1 MRKLSAVI
9 GMIAIALYASADV
22 RNIRPPITG
31 EGKLGTTTYKWGEVN
46 AVDGYYSNLILGD
59 LNITNKFLSP
69 YDGEAGE
76 VFYANGLGGGVWGAA
91 SSPTNGIS
99 QAVAES
105 LFATVAQ
112 GAKADAALPK
122 DGSAPMTGDLDMD
135 GYDIDD
141 AGVAHVESIQMTPNA
156 PSLLIT
162 TFQMPLALDRDAKCG
177 YSGIGDYIG
186 ADGGVGFYCV
196 DSSNTNKFDL
206 TYLSTNNYIMIQSP
220 LIETTSNLVEAITG
234 YGTCTADND
243 PVAGLVVGDNYVTF
257 AHSGTIARTN
267 IVTYTRFGS
276 RVASFIPAQNAYVS
290 IDISVCGFI
299 AIGGYDR
306 NEKISVLAK
315 WATDITKPNTSSAIS
330 YMRTDYPIANF
341 IDIKTYK
348 NDLVMFGLY
357 NEFNT
362 LSARRLEPRYMIIK
376 TDALCKGVTIID

>member
-9 GMIAIALYASADV
+9 GMIAIAMYASADV

-46 AVDGYYSNLILGD
+46 AVDGYYSNLILDD

-105 LFATVAQ
+105 LFATAAQ

-122 DGSAPMTGDLDMD
+122 DGSEPMTGDLDMD

-141 AGVAHVESIQMTPNA
+141 AGVVDADGIKMT
-156 PSLLIT
+156 T
-162 TFQMPLALDRDAKCG
+162 TVVGMQTTTLQMPLALDQDVKCG
-177 YSGIGDYIG
+177 YSGTGDYIG
-186 ADGGVGFYCV
+186 AAGGVGFFCV

-206 TYLSTNNYIMIQSP
+206 TYLSTNNYIMVQSP

-234 YGTCTADND
+234 YGTCTTNNY
-243 PVAGLVVGDNYVTF
+243 PVAGLVVGDNYITF
-257 AHSGTIARTN
+257 AHSGTIARTDL
-267 IVTYTRFGS
+267 VTYTRFGS
-276 RVASFIPAQNAYVS
+276 RVASFNPTSACFTS
-290 IDISVCGFI
+290 IDLSICGRNAGGFI
-299 AIGGYDR
+299 R
-306 NEKISVLAK
+306 NEKICILVTWS
-315 WATDITKPNTSSAIS
+315 TDITKHNTSSVIS
-330 YMRTDYPIANF
+330 YMRTDYPAANF
-341 IDIKTYK
+341 VYIKPYK

-357 NEFNT
+357 ST
-362 LSARRLEPRYMIIK
+362 DSTSSRRVDRRYMAIK
-376 TDALCKGVTIID
+376 MDAICIGLTISN